1 MEESALFFMISL
13 MKILAFPNDKI
24 IRKEKTNQ
32 YTQDLRDQMQE
43 QSNQLHQIIDIF
55 IGQSLRKL

>member
-1 MEESALFFMISL
+1 MISL

-24 IRKEKTNQ
+24 TRKEKTNQ

-43 QSNQLHQIIDIF
+43 QCTSIEVAV
-55 IGQSLRKL
+55 SLELPSIRSMVPVSP

>member
-1 MEESALFFMISL
+1 MISL

-24 IRKEKTNQ
+24 TRKEKTNQ
-32 YTQDLRDQMQE
+32 YTQDLRDQTQE
-43 QSNQLHQIIDIF
+43 QSKQLHQIIDIS